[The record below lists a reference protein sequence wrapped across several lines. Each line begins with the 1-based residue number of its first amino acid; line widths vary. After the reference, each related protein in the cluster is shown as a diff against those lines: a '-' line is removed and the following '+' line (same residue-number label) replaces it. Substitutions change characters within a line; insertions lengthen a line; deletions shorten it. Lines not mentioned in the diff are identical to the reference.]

1 MSVENACIQNF
12 DSSPEIL
19 KLPLLLLF
27 LFSAS
32 CKGLFVDGRRMKSAL
47 GGGATL
53 VGVVTVT
60 LTGEGI
66 E

>member
-1 MSVENACIQNF
+1 
-12 DSSPEIL
+12 
-19 KLPLLLLF
+19 LPLRRLF

-32 CKGLFVDGRRMKSAL
+32 CNGLFADGLRIKSAL

-60 LTGEGI
+60 LTGEGM